1 MQALS
6 TISAIKNDAGP
17 SPKYIGLGRIPF
29 GGRRGEDSKRAAEL
43 VGLHNP
49 RAAEIGCDQGE
60 GRAVRA
66 D

>member
-1 MQALS
+1 MIPAQAPS
-6 TISAIKNDAGP
+6 ISSSVGFD
-17 SPKYIGLGRIPF
+17 GRH
-29 GGRRGEDSKRAAEL
+29 GEDSKGAAEL

-49 RAAEIGCDQGE
+49 RAAEIGCDL